1 MSFGNAG
8 ERLMFRMKEQAATF
22 TEQLRYRD
30 EQLKELWYE
39 INTYNN
45 RPIIKL
51 YNNLS
56 SIYHRLLK

>member
-1 MSFGNAG
+1 
-8 ERLMFRMKEQAATF
+8 MFRMKEQEETF
-22 TEQLRYRD
+22 TEQLRYKD

-56 SIYHRLLK
+56 SIYHRLFK